1 MDHLEQWSVRRTK
14 YRAEKLLQKQLT
26 RRSTCCFHLPALD
39 ELQQAFDKALKDND
53 LASATLLVKVAERHA
68 TLLGLNPPLG
78 HAPVSKP
85 TSSARIRAVLDQ
97 EIGKPSLALPC
108 DGPDD
113 PPATH

>member
-1 MDHLEQWSVRRTK
+1 
-14 YRAEKLLQKQLT
+14 
-26 RRSTCCFHLPALD
+26 
-39 ELQQAFDKALKDND
+39 LQQAFDKALKDND